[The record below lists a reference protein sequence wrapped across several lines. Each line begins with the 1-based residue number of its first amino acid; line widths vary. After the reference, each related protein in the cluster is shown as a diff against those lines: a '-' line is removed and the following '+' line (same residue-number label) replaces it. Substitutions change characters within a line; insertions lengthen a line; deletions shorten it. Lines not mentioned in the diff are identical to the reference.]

1 MKQNNPNDKH
11 NEQYWHDIFESI
23 DMDVLPVEYMNRIII
38 SFEDGTEWDI
48 DIKDSRAKQPIE
60 EIEDT
65 INELFLEYDD
75 TITNIDFRMDMERLK
90 TELTKR
96 VNRFIKLNK

>member
-11 NEQYWHDIFESI
+11 NEQYWQEIFESI

-38 SFEDGTEWDI
+38 SFDDGTEWDI
-48 DIKDSRAKQPIE
+48 DIKDSRAKQ
-60 EIEDT
+60 
-65 INELFLEYDD
+65 LFLEYDD
-75 TITNIDFRMDMERLK
+75 TITNIDFRMDMDRLK